1 MTSGKGWDPLSSPQT
16 HGSIQGGAQLCS
28 ERSGRAV
35 QRSLVGV
42 GAGGG
47 QAGGPDS
54 SDPGRTPR
62 ERRQVYPPQ
71 FLCPSCFL
79 GQDQAPSSESGLN
92 RKWWFQATHGQ
103 DRVRGCQAP
112 AYTSIPA
119 PQHSG
124 PLCATLPLPP
134 LHPATL
140 CPADLWLSHCPH
152 FPPLCSCRAS
162 SLRCRNP
169 SSSPLTYMCLSLIP
183 DGACPL
189 SELL

>member
-1 MTSGKGWDPLSSPQT
+1 M
-16 HGSIQGGAQLCS
+16 
-28 ERSGRAV
+28 
-35 QRSLVGV
+35 
-42 GAGGG
+42 
-47 QAGGPDS
+47 
-54 SDPGRTPR
+54 
-62 ERRQVYPPQ
+62 YPPQ

-134 LHPATL
+134 LLSIQPHCAPLIFSRLPVAVPLPPLSAPLLLPCLHPEMQKSKLLSLHVYVSKPDQACESPMEPAPFLGFSDGLFHLKDVVSLLTLLLSGL
-140 CPADLWLSHCPH
+140 CPHSALRGQPHLHLPPPQGSAFWGRSLSSHHC
-152 FPPLCSCRAS
+152 
-162 SLRCRNP
+162 
-169 SSSPLTYMCLSLIP
+169 
-183 DGACPL
+183 
-189 SELL
+189 